1 MTLFKR
7 SPRCKEIQGASSG
20 ACLLPPEEGGKLS
33 GWKQVKRDM
42 AGGGGGGAGRGA
54 VLAHRPSIWEIKA
67 RRFDSIQPETY
78 VARSCLETSNPNGI
92 STAALLKGTDV
103 QR

>member
-1 MTLFKR
+1 MVPACFPLK
-7 SPRCKEIQGASSG
+7 KEGNCQDGS
-20 ACLLPPEEGGKLS
+20 KLN
-33 GWKQVKRDM
+33 M
-42 AGGGGGGAGRGA
+42 AGGGGGGAGGA

-78 VARSCLETSNPNGI
+78 VARPCLETSNPNGI

>member
-7 SPRCKEIQGASSG
+7 SPRGKEIQGASSG

-42 AGGGGGGAGRGA
+42 AGGGGGAQGGGRCLPIVPVFGR
-54 VLAHRPSIWEIKA
+54 LKQEGL
-67 RRFDSIQPETY
+67 IQF
-78 VARSCLETSNPNGI
+78 S
-92 STAALLKGTDV
+92 LKLM
-103 QR
+103 

>member
-7 SPRCKEIQGASSG
+7 SPRCKEIQGTSSG
-20 ACLLPPEEGGKLS
+20 VCLLPPEEGGKLS

-42 AGGGGGGAGRGA
+42 VGGGA

-78 VARSCLETSNPNGI
+78 VARPCLETSNPNGI

>member
-1 MTLFKR
+1 M
-7 SPRCKEIQGASSG
+7 
-20 ACLLPPEEGGKLS
+20 
-33 GWKQVKRDM
+33 
-42 AGGGGGGAGRGA
+42 
-54 VLAHRPSIWEIKA
+54 LAHRPSIWEIKA

-78 VARSCLETSNPNGI
+78 VARSCLKTSNPNGI

>member
-7 SPRCKEIQGASSG
+7 SPRGKEIQGASSG

-42 AGGGGGGAGRGA
+42 AGGGGGARGGA

-78 VARSCLETSNPNGI
+78 VARPCLETSNPNGI